1 MTSKERIEAL
11 LQGRP
16 VDRIPFFG
24 EAQGFNA
31 LNVGYQ
37 IADYYSSPEK
47 AVQSAA
53 WTIEQYNWD
62 RLPFLALAPLG
73 TKAFGGE
80 IKWPYSEF
88 SQAPSIARLPVQSE
102 EDAWNLQLPDVESAG
117 LLPILLQFA
126 RQAEEM
132 GFRHCFVAPDEVFL
146 GASNLCGIDTLC
158 RWTIKKP
165 DLVHHLMRI
174 TTDFK
179 FMIGKYWAETIGTDM
194 IIPWLGDPTTE
205 NTIISPKT
213 FEEFV
218 LPYSKE
224 LHERLMEIGF
234 KHMVTHIC
242 GDQLKNYPFWAQI
255 PMGRPGI
262 VSVSQEVDLEDAV
275 KFFPGDII
283 MGNISPPLIQAG
295 TPSEVYEE
303 AARCIR
309 KGKGAPGG
317 FILAPG
323 CELPPKAPPHNV
335 WMIMKAVND
344 FGWYE

>member
-1 MTSKERIEAL
+1 MTSEERIEAL
-11 LQGRP
+11 LHGLP
-16 VDRIPFFG
+16 VDRVPLFG

-31 LNVGYQ
+31 LNVGYE
-37 IADYYSSPEK
+37 IADYYSNPEK
-47 AVQSAA
+47 AVQAAA

-73 TKAFGGE
+73 TSAFGGE
-80 IKWPYSEF
+80 IKWPHSEF
-88 SQAPSIARLPVQSE
+88 SQAPSIERLPVQSE
-102 EDAWNLQLPDVESAG
+102 DDAWNLQMPDVKSAG
-117 LLPILLQFA
+117 LLPILQQFA
-126 RQAEEM
+126 LQAEEA
-132 GFRHCFVAPDEVFL
+132 GFKHCFVAPDEVFL

-158 RWTIKKP
+158 RWTIRKP
-165 DLVHHLMRI
+165 DLVHHLMR
-174 TTDFK
+174 
-179 FMIGKYWAETIGTDM
+179 
-194 IIPWLGDPTTE
+194 PTTE

-255 PMGRPGI
+255 PMGKPGI
-262 VSVSQEVDLEDAV
+262 VSVSQEVDLEEAM
-275 KFFPGDII
+275 KFFPSDII

-303 AARCIR
+303 AARCIC
-309 KGKGAPGG
+309 KGKNAPGG

-344 FGWYE
+344 FGWYD